1 MANTFAAFAR
11 NLMMCNRTAFAR
23 AAAELRPRLA
33 APGLRLLD
41 VGGSGGEPSLTVARA
56 LTNVHVT
63 STDLAPENKA
73 IGEARA
79 RHYGVENVSFQT
91 ADACDLSAFE
101 SDTFDAATALYV
113 FMFVPDLDQ
122 ASRELHRVLKPGA
135 PLVGTVWQGPPDKVP
150 DIFKAWVGAASQLR
164 EEGVLPPPQ
173 PSDANPMILAEQC
186 PDGVLGDALRGAGF
200 ADVAAEEFT
209 YELHIPGNDPQHAC
223 RKFIEGTPFLG
234 TLLDAGGE
242 ALVER
247 AAQMTADRA
256 LANGSEQVLLEDA
269 DPEWGG
275 VDLADGIA
283 TPPRALRFPANTC
296 LWVTARAT

>member
-11 NLMMCNRTAFAR
+11 NIMMGNRAAFER

-33 APGLRLLD
+33 APGLRLID

-56 LTNVHVT
+56 LPNVHVT

-79 RHYGVENVSFQT
+79 RHYGVANVGFRT

-101 SDTFDAATALYV
+101 SDSFDAATALYV
-113 FMFVPDLDQ
+113 FMFVPDLEQ
-122 ASRELHRVLKPGA
+122 SARELHRVLKPGA

-150 DIFKAWVGAASQLR
+150 DIFKCWGAAAAQLR

-173 PSDANPMILAEQC
+173 PTDANPMVLAEQC
-186 PDGVLGDALRGAGF
+186 PDGALGDALRGAGF

-209 YELHIPGNDPQHAC
+209 YALRIPGNDPQHAC

-242 ALVER
+242 AMVER
-247 AAQMTADRA
+247 AAQITADHA
-256 LANGSEQVLLEDA
+256 LANGSEHVLLEDA
-269 DPEWGG
+269 DPEWAG
-275 VDLADGIA
+275 VDLADDIEA
-283 TPPRALRFPANTC
+283 PPRALSFPANTC
-296 LWVTARAT
+296 LWVTARST